1 MPIKEHNRKNIN
13 YRVDRIHI
21 TPLKFLELINYL
33 KSEEWFITKSVNIGI
48 SNEKKSFSG
57 NVENLV
63 NEIELI
69 KNEIFNNYSLVV
81 WNPRPNENSEQF
93 QFNYSIAYQ
102 TSTIQI
108 NCDNL
113 DDNKFNNILK
123 ISKQIF
129 PEIQLSQVYSQQHLE
144 NLDIKLKE
152 LKENWDKLD
161 FEKIFKKN
169 LGEENIESLKPIVED
184 VYSKL
189 TQVNDFGINSVPKNL
204 IYNFFSGVNQF
215 FQNIQSISEMSN
227 ENFITQKNSIENRVK
242 QNYENILLNW
252 PQVAAVISLKIQDNN
267 NESIAQIDS
276 IKTDIKNTKE
286 FIDSI
291 KSDYETAL
299 TDFKTKFKEELQ
311 SSQLISEKNTF
322 ENRASSNRKNS
333 NYWLGGSVIIFLLLI
348 ILLYCFF
355 INPLLEVH
363 NIDLKFIRNF
373 NNNKLDFSKNI
384 LWYQLIK
391 VAFLKLL
398 IISML
403 VYILTFCIKN
413 YNVEKHN
420 FVINTNKVNSIQSSL
435 YFLNNNLIDNDV
447 KNEIIKLVCQSIFSH
462 QNTGFLGKDS
472 EPSNPIFIDKI
483 IDKIP

>member
-1 MPIKEHNRKNIN
+1 M
-13 YRVDRIHI
+13 
-21 TPLKFLELINYL
+21 
-33 KSEEWFITKSVNIGI
+33 
-48 SNEKKSFSG
+48 
-57 NVENLV
+57 
-63 NEIELI
+63 
-69 KNEIFNNYSLVV
+69 
-81 WNPRPNENSEQF
+81 
-93 QFNYSIAYQ
+93 
-102 TSTIQI
+102 
-108 NCDNL
+108 

-348 ILLYCFF
+348 ILL
-355 INPLLEVH
+355 
-363 NIDLKFIRNF
+363 
-373 NNNKLDFSKNI
+373 
-384 LWYQLIK
+384 
-391 VAFLKLL
+391 
-398 IISML
+398 
-403 VYILTFCIKN
+403 
-413 YNVEKHN
+413 
-420 FVINTNKVNSIQSSL
+420 
-435 YFLNNNLIDNDV
+435 
-447 KNEIIKLVCQSIFSH
+447 
-462 QNTGFLGKDS
+462 
-472 EPSNPIFIDKI
+472 
-483 IDKIP
+483 